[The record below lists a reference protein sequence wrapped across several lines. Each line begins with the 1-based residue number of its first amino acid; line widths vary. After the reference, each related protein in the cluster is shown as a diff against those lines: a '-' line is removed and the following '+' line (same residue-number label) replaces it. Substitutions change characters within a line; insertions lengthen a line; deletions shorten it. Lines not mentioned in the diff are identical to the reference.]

1 MSTDLGERPRRSRT
15 PRILDTVPRSSPPTW
30 VPRLHRMRYEP
41 DPGDDPVPT
50 AVADTAIGR
59 PVAPGHTP
67 SAVLHAHL
75 SEILRLALEVFD
87 GRRSPTQLST
97 AFTQRALRY
106 WRAAPRVHQRT
117 TTPPRLVRVLV
128 GRPQASVAEVAA
140 VVNLGGRYRALPA
153 RFERGADR
161 VWRCTDIRLL

>member
-1 MSTDLGERPRRSRT
+1 MNSLVRGDP
-15 PRILDTVPRSSPPTW
+15 PRILDDVPRSSPPTW

-50 AVADTAIGR
+50 TAADVGIGQ
-59 PVAPGHTP
+59 PVALGHTP
-67 SAVLHAHL
+67 TAVLHAQL
-75 SEILRLALEVFD
+75 REILRIALEVYD
-87 GRRSPTQLST
+87 GRRSPTQLT
-97 AFTQRALRY
+97 AAFAPSALRY
-106 WRAAPRVHQRT
+106 WRSAPAVHPRT
-117 TTPPRLVRVLV
+117 PTPPRLGRTRM
-128 GRPQASVAEVAA
+128 GRPHAHVAEMVA